1 MCSAFCAA
9 ILACFRKEETV
20 MKTDLVLTMDEYLAM
35 SCDTPK
41 HVNPPGNDARHIP
54 ITDGGDVGTKNEEQG
69 CRCDRWGHP
78 CPRCMEHEQLQC
90 ASVQNFGKRESR

>member
-1 MCSAFCAA
+1 
-9 ILACFRKEETV
+9 

-41 HVNPPGNDARHIP
+41 HINPPTRGAHHIP
-54 ITDGGDVGTKNEEQG
+54 ITAAGDFGPNNEARA

-78 CPRCMEHEQLQC
+78 SP
-90 ASVQNFGKRESR
+90 GYTDPKSRAAHTGSGF